1 MVRVPVLEALKKSSN
16 TPTTLGSSSTMRT
29 RVENSI
35 GNSSADGASRNARF
49 TGVST
54 PESVNG

>member
-1 MVRVPVLEALKKSSN
+1 VPVLEALKKSSN